1 MKDWMAGIQH
11 ATMNEKVRKEY
22 CRRTRL
28 FLKSELNGAN
38 KIETVNTLI
47 VPVITY
53 SFNMINWRVSKIKI
67 LTRKPENF

>member
-1 MKDWMAGIQH
+1 MAGIQH